1 MSANYQFELN
11 HWLKCEV
18 CGNKPAVDLTDPYTG
33 EPDLGYSFL
42 CEKCGLERFSEAIVE
57 EWAGT
62 ELYLK
67 KHPEEIMNWK

>member
-33 EPDLGYSFL
+33 ERPWVTL
-42 CEKCGLERFSEAIVE
+42 SEAE
-57 EWAGT
+57 GG
-62 ELYLK
+62 L
-67 KHPEEIMNWK
+67 